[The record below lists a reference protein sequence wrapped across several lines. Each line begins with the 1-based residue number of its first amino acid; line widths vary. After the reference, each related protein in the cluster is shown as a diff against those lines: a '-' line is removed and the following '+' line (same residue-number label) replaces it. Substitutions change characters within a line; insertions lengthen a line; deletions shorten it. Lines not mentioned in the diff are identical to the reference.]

1 MSEVIVLDAQDRRVA
16 PTSLDKAKRL
26 LNEGKATLVAESPF
40 TIRLSYPVD
49 LPPEPEPEPAPRP
62 GEGKRIL
69 LHICCGPC
77 ATYTILR
84 LRELG
89 FEVVGFWYNP
99 NIHPFAEY
107 EKRRE
112 TVSEYAELVA
122 LSVIGSEA
130 YDMPRYFRAVAGH
143 EAFGE
148 RCQRCYRLRLEEAA
162 REAQERGFDAFTTTL
177 LISIHQDQA
186 RIRAIGEE
194 LGTEHGVPFFYE
206 NFRRGWSERG
216 RISNE
221 RGLYKQHYCGCLYS
235 EWEAALQRM
244 SKEQSPGRQ
253 ANQDG

>member
-1 MSEVIVLDAQDRRVA
+1 MSKVTVLDAQGQQVA
-16 PTSLDKAKRL
+16 PTSLDKARRL
-26 LNEGKATLVAESPF
+26 LREGKATLVTESPL
-40 TIRLSYPVD
+40 TIRLSYTVD
-49 LPPEPEPEPAPRP
+49 LPPAPKAEPAPRP

-112 TVSEYAELVA
+112 TVREYAE
-122 LSVIGSEA
+122 SVDLPVIWSEA
-130 YDMPRYFRAVAGH
+130 YDMPRYFQEVVGH
-143 EAFGE
+143 EVFGE
-148 RCQRCYRLRLEEAA
+148 RCQRCYRLRLKEAA
-162 REAQERGFDAFTTTL
+162 REAQKRGFDAFTTTL

-186 RIRAIGEE
+186 KIRAIGEE
-194 LGTEHGVPFFYE
+194 LGENHGVPFFYE
-206 NFRRGWSERG
+206 DFRRGWSERG

-235 EWEAALQRM
+235 EWEAALQRR
-244 SKEQSPGRQ
+244 SKEQPPG
-253 ANQDG
+253 G

>member
-1 MSEVIVLDAQDRRVA
+1 MNKVIVLDAQGKEMAGTSEKKARRM
-16 PTSLDKAKRL
+16 LR
-26 LNEGKATLVAESPF
+26 EGKATLVSEAPL
-40 TIRLSYPVD
+40 TIRLPYTVH
-49 LPPEPEPEPAPRP
+49 LPPAPEPEEPVPLP

-89 FEVVGFWYNP
+89 FQVTGLWYNP
-99 NIHPFAEY
+99 NIHPFAEH

-112 TVSEYAELVA
+112 TLRGYAE
-122 LSVIGSEA
+122 SVSLPVLWQGG
-130 YDMPRYFRAVAGH
+130 YDMPLYFRAVVGH

-148 RCQRCYRLRLEEAA
+148 RCEHCYRLRLERTA
-162 REAQERGFDAFTTTL
+162 RVASEQGFDAFTTTL

-186 RIRAIGEE
+186 KIRAIGEE
-194 LGTEHGVPFFYE
+194 LGETYQVPFFYE

-221 RGLYKQHYCGCLYS
+221 QGLYKQHYCGCLYS
-235 EWEAALQRM
+235 EWEAALQRA
-244 SKEQSPGRQ
+244 KKG
-253 ANQDG
+253 D